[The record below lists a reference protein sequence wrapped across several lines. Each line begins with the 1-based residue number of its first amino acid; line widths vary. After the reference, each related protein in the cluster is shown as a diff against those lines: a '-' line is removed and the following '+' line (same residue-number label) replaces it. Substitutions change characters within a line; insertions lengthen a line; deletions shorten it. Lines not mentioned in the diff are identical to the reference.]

1 VDLNKCAANTSEILQ
16 RFFDRKISIETEFAN
31 SLPFLKASISEI
43 EQLLMNLCINARDAM
58 PKGGTLL
65 LKTEFI
71 SGDSP
76 DIALRKLA
84 RTPHVLLTVSDTGTG
99 MSKEVQ
105 KNIFIPFYTTKGTH
119 GTGIGLSTVSIIVDN
134 LKGKIFVE
142 SKEGAG
148 SKFYIYLPVEINK

>member
-1 VDLNKCAANTSEILQ
+1 
-16 RFFDRKISIETEFAN
+16 
-31 SLPFLKASISEI
+31 
-43 EQLLMNLCINARDAM
+43 M
-58 PKGGTLL
+58 
-65 LKTEFI
+65 KTEFI
-71 SGDSP
+71 SVDSTDVP
-76 DIALRKLA
+76 LRKLP

-105 KNIFIPFYTTKGTH
+105 KNIFVPFYTTKGTL

-134 LKGKIFVE
+134 LKGRIFLE